1 MNRQE
6 VLSHLKHNTEV
17 SVLIVG
23 GGINGIGVF
32 RDLALNGV
40 DVLLV
45 ERGDFCSGA
54 SSASSHMAH
63 GGIRYLENGEFRLV
77 REAVQER
84 NRLLQNAPHLVKP
97 LPTTIPIFK
106 RFSGLL
112 NAPLKFLKML
122 DKPSER
128 GSLVIKLG
136 LMMYDAYTGRSA
148 QRIVP
153 GHTFLSRKKSLMNWD
168 RLNPNIVNTAT
179 YYDGAILQPE
189 RLAVELVLDAEAEN
203 PNAHAFNYM
212 SMVGGS
218 EDTIILRDELTDENF
233 DMKPKLVIN
242 AAGPWIDSANRKL
255 GLSSRF
261 IGGTKGSHLVLKHD
275 ELRKAIGENEFF
287 FENNDGR
294 IVLIFPLFDCVLV
307 GTSDIPVEHPDDV
320 RCTDDEIEYFL
331 GMVKRVFPSL
341 NLSRSDIVF
350 QFSGVRPLPHSAA
363 RTTSQISRDHSIE
376 VLSGDWTGLSFPV
389 YSLVGG
395 KWTSFRA
402 FAEQVTDKVLGYL
415 NTPRTRDT
423 RSLAIGGGRGY
434 LPNAEDNQRQ
444 IESLSAWTGVIHG
457 RLETLFERYGTRAEA
472 IATFINGGTDQ
483 ALTTL
488 PDYSRREVAFLV
500 QHEKIIHLDDFIL
513 RRSMLAILGRLTR
526 EALHELA
533 DILGESL
540 DWTPEQSEAEAARTL
555 SILADRHGVVLP
567 KEHRD
572 NVSEDEGRFLK
583 RVVK

>member
-40 DVLLV
+40 NVLLV

-112 NAPLKFLKML
+112 NAPLKFFGML
-122 DKPSER
+122 TKPSER
-128 GSLVIKLG
+128 GSLIIKLG
-136 LMMYDAYTGRSA
+136 LMMYDAYTGRAA
-148 QRIVP
+148 QRVVP
-153 GHTFLSRKKSLMNWD
+153 KHTFLSRKKSLAKWQN
-168 RLNPNIVNTAT
+168 LNPKVVNTAT

-189 RLAVELVLDAEAEN
+189 RLAVEIILDAESEN
-203 PNAHAFNYM
+203 SNAHALNYM

-218 EDTIILRDELTDENF
+218 EGAIILRDELTDENF
-233 DMKPKLVIN
+233 DVRPKLVIN
-242 AAGPWIDSANRKL
+242 ASGPWIDASNRKL
-255 GLSSRF
+255 GLSSRY
-261 IGGTKGSHLVLKHD
+261 IGGTKGSHLVIKH
-275 ELRKAIGENEFF
+275 EGLRKAIGENEFF
-287 FENNDGR
+287 FENEDGR
-294 IVLIFPLFDCVLV
+294 IVLIFPLFDCVLI
-307 GTSDIPVEHPDDV
+307 GTSDIPVENADDV

-331 GMVKRVFPSL
+331 GMIQRVFPDL
-341 NLSRSDIVF
+341 NLAPQNIVF
-350 QFSGVRPLPHSAA
+350 QFSGVRPLPHSSAK
-363 RTTSQISRDHSIE
+363 TTSQISRDHSIE
-376 VLSGDWTGLSFPV
+376 VLSGDWTGLHFPV

-402 FAEQVTDKVLGYL
+402 FAEQVTDKALAYL
-415 NTPRTRDT
+415 QLERTKDT

-434 LPNAEDNQRQ
+434 LPDAEENQKQ
-444 IESLSAWTGVIHG
+444 IESLSAWTGVTRE
-457 RLETLFERYGTRAEA
+457 RLKVLFERYGTRAEA

-483 ALTTL
+483 LLTTL
-488 PDYSRREVAFLV
+488 PDISRREIAFLV
-500 QHEKIIHLDDFIL
+500 HHEKILHLDDFVL
-513 RRSMLAILGRLTR
+513 RRSMLAMLGRLTP
-526 EALHELA
+526 EVLDELVG
-533 DILGESL
+533 IIGESL
-540 DWTPEQSEAEAARTL
+540 GWTGDQEDTELARTL

-567 KEHRD
+567 NEYWD
-572 NVSEDEGRFLK
+572 DVSGDEGS
-583 RVVK
+583 